1 MTLALVVET
10 EAGSFLTV
18 QQDLKF
24 DNPKSVV
31 LVTIPESRMRHIK
44 DPNNREVQFDQFV
57 DMSSDALI
65 EYINK
70 GKCIHS
76 INIGIFISKYCKR
89 GVGYS
94 ISNKKLHFEY
104 ARWCEVTGR
113 NSVTQRKFTRILKQD
128 YALNV
133 RQTTIHNTLDTYA
146 IGIDMQV
153 K

>member
-31 LVTIPESRMRHIK
+31 LVTIPETMVRHIK
-44 DPNNREVQFDQFV
+44 DPESTVQFDQFV
-57 DMSSDALI
+57 DMSSEALI
-65 EYINK
+65 EYLNK

-76 INIGIFISKYCKR
+76 VNIGAFISKYCKR
-89 GVGYS
+89 GVGYW

-104 ARWCEVTGR
+104 TRWCEVTGR
-113 NSVTQRKFTRILKQD
+113 NPVTQRKFTRILKQD
-128 YALNV
+128 YALDV

-153 K
+153 R